1 MTHFFRYRYQYRW
14 FLPCSDLG
22 DGPCA
27 RAGDDHGRRACRT
40 SERQGIKV
48 GKAMVVC
55 GVLVVPEY
63 DAASRL
69 HVSVE
74 LFSRLMDDVRER
86 DEFGKRRKDGL
97 VYLRGT
103 LGAAEN
109 EYGRYRE
116 IKAEV
121 LAGTLCFKTCY
132 LAAYRDASLGDFP
145 SRVF

>member
-14 FLPCSDLG
+14 FLPCG
-22 DGPCA
+22 D
-27 RAGDDHGRRACRT
+27 
-40 SERQGIKV
+40 
-48 GKAMVVC
+48 
-55 GVLVVPEY
+55 LVVPEY

-74 LFSRLMDDVRER
+74 FFSRLMDDVRER
-86 DEFGKRRKDGL
+86 DEFWKRRKDGL

-132 LAAYRDASLGDFP
+132 LAAYRDAGLGDLP
-145 SRVF
+145 SRVFREVRGRTRECYRDAAF